1 MVSWNPIPK
10 KLEALIKKKYKK
22 AINNQ
27 YAVFLLNKNN
37 YKLLMSNECTVWD
50 KIGTFI
56 HEVSIAIISIG

>member
-27 YAVFLLNKNN
+27 YAVFLLDIVSNKNDRF
-37 YKLLMSNECTVWD
+37 LSDW
-50 KIGTFI
+50 
-56 HEVSIAIISIG
+56 AA